1 MATCRFLE
9 NLTLASLVAPMT
21 EQEFQTQYWEQK
33 PLVVH
38 RNDPDYYGDLFTV
51 DDFDEAITS
60 SPEYIK
66 MNDATKA
73 GTSIKY
79 SSVQGLEA
87 VLAGMRDG
95 GTLILEQLQRH
106 EPKLGLLCRLL
117 GQELGHSFETN
128 LYLTP
133 PRGKSSVPHWD
144 NVDVFTLQVWGSKRW
159 KIENERRIFPVR
171 PDKMGDRGHAFG
183 GETTSF
189 TVNQGDLIYIPRGFM
204 HVAECGPEASLHIS
218 LGMVPVVLEE
228 FLHAI
233 IKAAVR
239 ADENLRVAL
248 PLGFT
253 HRGGDRIVT
262 RAIAALRHAA
272 AKTFVGAVLDQ
283 FLDELVQTA
292 PIDISGQVAG
302 FFQPT
307 PLTLED
313 VVGPRPGIVC
323 RMHVDG
329 DPVRLNAG
337 TRSILFPGLFREAL
351 DFALNTPSF
360 AIRDISGELED
371 EEKIV
376 FTERLIQEGI
386 LVRKIRAPS

>member
-1 MATCRFLE
+1 MATYRFLE
-9 NLTLASLVAPMT
+9 NLTLASLVAPVT
-21 EQEFQTQYWEQK
+21 EEDFQTQYWEQK

-38 RNDPDYYGDLFTV
+38 RSDPDYYGDLFTV
-51 DDFDEAITS
+51 DDFDKAITS

-73 GTSIKY
+73 GTSIKH
-79 SSVQGLEA
+79 STVQGLEA

-95 GTLILEQLQRH
+95 GTLILEQLQRY

-117 GQELGHSFETN
+117 GQEVGHSFETN

-133 PRGKSSVPHWD
+133 ARGKSSVPHWD

-159 KIENERRIFPVR
+159 QIENERRIFPVR
-171 PDKMGDRGHAFG
+171 PDRMGDRGHAFD
-183 GETTSF
+183 GETSSF
-189 TVNQGDLIYIPRGFM
+189 TVHQGDLIYIPRGFM

-218 LGMVPVVLEE
+218 LGMVPVVLQD
-228 FLHAI
+228 FLDAV

-239 ADENLRVAL
+239 GDENLRVAL

-262 RAIAALRHAA
+262 RAIAALRQAA
-272 AKTFVGAVLDQ
+272 DETFVSAVLDQ
-283 FLDELVQTA
+283 FLDELIQTT

-307 PLTLED
+307 PLTPED

-323 RMHVDG
+323 RMHGAG
-329 DPVRLNAG
+329 DPVRLNVG
-337 TRSILFPGLFREAL
+337 TRRILFPGLFREAL
-351 DFALNTPSF
+351 DFALNTPAF
-360 AIRDISGELED
+360 AISDISGDLED
-371 EEKIV
+371 DEKIV
-376 FTERLIQEGI
+376 FTERLIEEGI
-386 LVRKIRAPS
+386 LVRKVRVSS

>member
-1 MATCRFLE
+1 M
-9 NLTLASLVAPMT
+9 
-21 EQEFQTQYWEQK
+21 
-33 PLVVH
+33 VH
-38 RNDPDYYGDLFTV
+38 RNDPNYYGDLFTV
-51 DDFDEAITS
+51 EDFDEAITRA
-60 SPEYIK
+60 PGYIK
-66 MNDATKA
+66 MNDAMKA
-73 GTSIKY
+73 GTTIKY
-79 SSVQGLEA
+79 ATVQGLEA
-87 VLAGMRDG
+87 VLADMRDG

-117 GQELGHSFETN
+117 GQELGHGFETN

-159 KIENERRIFPVR
+159 TLENERRIFPVR
-171 PDKMGDRGHAFG
+171 PDRMGDRGHAFR
-183 GETTSF
+183 GETTSV
-189 TVNQGDLIYIPRGFM
+189 TINQGDLIYIPRGFM

-228 FLHAI
+228 FLHAV

-248 PLGFT
+248 PLGFI
-253 HRGGDRIVT
+253 HRGGDRIVR
-262 RAIAALRHAA
+262 RAIAALRQAA
-272 AKTFVGAVLDQ
+272 DETFVSAVLDQ
-283 FLDELVQTA
+283 FLDELVQIS
-292 PIDISGQVAG
+292 PIDISGQVAR

-307 PLTLED
+307 PLTAED

-323 RMHVDG
+323 RIHAGD
-329 DPVRLNAG
+329 DPVRLNVG
-337 TRSILFPGLFREAL
+337 TRTILFPGLFREAL
-351 DFALNTPSF
+351 DFALNTPTF
-360 AIRDISGELED
+360 AIRDISGTLED

-386 LVRKIRAPS
+386 LIRKTRASS